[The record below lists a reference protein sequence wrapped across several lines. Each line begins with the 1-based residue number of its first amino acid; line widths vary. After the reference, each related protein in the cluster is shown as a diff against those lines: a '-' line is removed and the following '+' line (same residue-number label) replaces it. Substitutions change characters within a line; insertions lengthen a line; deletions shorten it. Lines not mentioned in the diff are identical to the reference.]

1 AAAQGLLAGTNAV
14 LKIQGKEPWCP
25 RRDQA
30 YLGVLVDD
38 LITRGTSEPY
48 RMFTSRAEYRL
59 LLREDNADLR
69 LTEQGRALG
78 LVPDGRWG
86 AFERKRD
93 AIEQER
99 QRLRDIWIHPDTPA
113 AIQATA
119 DTGTS
124 ISREVRALE
133 LLARQEISYSGLQ
146 HLPGIGPGVADPKV
160 AEQLE
165 IQCKYAG
172 YIKRQQAEIERQQAN
187 EALKLPAELDYAE
200 VRGLSSEVREKL
212 SRSKPETIGQAGRTP
227 GVTPAAISLLLIH
240 LKKKGRR

>member
-1 AAAQGLLAGTNAV
+1 
-14 LKIQGKEPWCP
+14 
-25 RRDQA
+25 
-30 YLGVLVDD
+30 
-38 LITRGTSEPY
+38 
-48 RMFTSRAEYRL
+48 MFTSRAEYRL

-69 LTEQGRALG
+69 LTEQGRDLG
-78 LVPDGRWG
+78 LVPDGRWE

-93 AIEQER
+93 SIELER
-99 QRLRDIWIHPDTPA
+99 QRLQDIWIHPDTPVA
-113 AIQATA
+113 EQATA

-146 HLPGIGPGVADPKV
+146 QLAGIGPGVSDPKV

-172 YIKRQQAEIERQQAN
+172 YIKRQQVEIKRQQAN
-187 EALKLPAELDYAE
+187 EAVRIPEGLDYE
-200 VRGLSSEVREKL
+200 KVCGLSSEVREKL
-212 SRSKPETIGQAGRTP
+212 VRSRPESIGQAGRIP

-240 LKKKGRR
+240 LKKRGRK